1 MTVTDIGLVVMIVIA
16 LLFAVFDEFIVDY
29 ALRGKTRLRVPLRRQ
44 GRLDGLIFI
53 VLLLILLYKN
63 ITTGGT
69 VVTST
74 LILIL
79 GLMVVYLAYIRRP
92 RMLFKTEGFFYGNV
106 FIRYSRIKNMNLS
119 EDGYL
124 VIDLEKRRLLIQVN
138 KLDDLENIYHFLMEL
153 Q

>member
-29 ALRGKTRLRVPLRRQ
+29 ALRSKTRLRVPLSRQ
-44 GRLDGLIFI
+44 GQLDGLIFI

-79 GLMVVYLAYIRRP
+79 GLMVVYLAYIRHP
-92 RMLFKTEGFFYGNV
+92 RMLFKTEGFFMAMY
-106 FIRYSRIKNMNLS
+106 LS
-119 EDGYL
+119 
-124 VIDLEKRRLLIQVN
+124 VIPVSKI
-138 KLDDLENIYHFLMEL
+138 
-153 Q
+153 

>member
-1 MTVTDIGLVVMIVIA
+1 MTVTDIGLVIMIVIA

-63 ITTGGT
+63 ITTDGK
-69 VVTST
+69 VMTST
-74 LILIL
+74 LILFL
-79 GLMVVYLAYIRRP
+79 GLMVIYLAYIRCP

-106 FIRYSRIKNMNLS
+106 FY
-119 EDGYL
+119 
-124 VIDLEKRRLLIQVN
+124 
-138 KLDDLENIYHFLMEL
+138 
-153 Q
+153 

>member
-1 MTVTDIGLVVMIVIA
+1 MTVTDIGLIIMIVIA

-69 VVTST
+69 VLTST
-74 LILIL
+74 LILFL
-79 GLMVVYLAYIRRP
+79 GLIMVYLAYIRRP

-106 FIRYSRIKNMNLS
+106 FIRYSRIKNINLS

-124 VIDLEKRRLLIQVN
+124 VIGLEKRRFLIQVN
-138 KLDDLENIYHFLMEL
+138 KLDDLQRIYHLL
-153 Q
+153 IKI

>member
-1 MTVTDIGLVVMIVIA
+1 MTLTDIGLALMTAVA
-16 LLFAVFDEFIVDY
+16 LLFALFDEFIVDY
-29 ALRGKTRLRVPLRRQ
+29 VLRGKTRLRVPLRRQ

-69 VVTST
+69 VLTST
-74 LILIL
+74 LILML
-79 GLMVVYLAYIRRP
+79 GMMVVYLAYIRRP
-92 RMLFKTEGFFYGNV
+92 RMLFKAEGFFYGNI

-124 VIDLEKRRLLIQVN
+124 VIDLEKRRLLIQV
-138 KLDDLENIYHFLMEL
+138 KKI
-153 Q
+153 

>member
-1 MTVTDIGLVVMIVIA
+1 MTLTDIGLALMTAAA
-16 LLFAVFDEFIVDY
+16 LLFALFDEFIVDY
-29 ALRGKTRLRVPLRRQ
+29 VLRGKTRLRVPLRRQ

-69 VVTST
+69 VLTST
-74 LILIL
+74 LILML
-79 GLMVVYLAYIRRP
+79 GMMVVYLAYIRRP
-92 RMLFKTEGFFYGNV
+92 HMLFKTEGSFYGNI

-138 KLDDLENIYHFLMEL
+138 KLDDLQAIYHLLIEI